1 VQIAPPFASAGIEFP
16 ARLAA
21 TAALRYWHT
30 VPITNGENI
39 PSRART
45 IFGKCQTRNESSFGK
60 TDKLTQ
66 RPMSLFSKLFQRKP
80 TAVASTEKPVQSM
93 AQPAVQPSRA
103 QARPQLTWTGFRYE
117 FRCETGQ
124 GGHARQAGF
133 HHDYQNNVYWS
144 GLDEVAR
151 KVSQYADARAEQKL
165 NAVDQQVALSMAVN
179 ASIEIPCPPGLQFLP
194 FQKAGIAYALQRQNT
209 LIADE
214 MGLGKTV
221 QAIGVCNASPNI
233 RKILVICPA
242 GLLLNWGLEMKK
254 WMTRKLTIEYGSSTK
269 LPNSDVVLVNY
280 EIVGKLRDRILE
292 SHWDLHIYDESHYMK
307 NPDAKRTMA
316 VLGYEDTREIK
327 NCRPLEAGR
336 RLFLTGTPILNRP
349 VELWP
354 MLRVIDPKGLGANF
368 WLFAQRFCRPFGQD
382 FSGAS
387 NLDVLQER
395 LRASV
400 MVRRLKKDVLTEL
413 PPKRRQI
420 VAMPST
426 AVKSI
431 VDKEMNFYVTN
442 RAMIEEA
449 AAKAEIAQKEGDKES
464 YDAAA
469 RDLKGLR
476 QAAFEEISRLRHDT
490 AVAKVP
496 YLIDY
501 LKNALEQENK
511 IVLFAHHQDVIN
523 PIVNKFT
530 SVAVKFDGT
539 MSSDHKQQSVDR
551 FQRDPKCK
559 LFVGSI
565 TAAGVGITLTAASYV
580 LFAELDWRPAMLA
593 QAEDRLHRIG
603 QKESVLVQHVV
614 FDGSLDANMAKK
626 IVEKQEIIDKAIG

>member
-1 VQIAPPFASAGIEFP
+1 
-16 ARLAA
+16 
-21 TAALRYWHT
+21 
-30 VPITNGENI
+30 
-39 PSRART
+39 
-45 IFGKCQTRNESSFGK
+45 
-60 TDKLTQ
+60 
-66 RPMSLFSKLFQRKP
+66 MSLFSKLFQREP
-80 TAVASTEKPVQSM
+80 TAVAPTEKPVQST
-93 AQPAVQPSRA
+93 AQPEMQPSKT
-103 QARPQLTWTGFRYE
+103 QSRPELTWTGARYE
-117 FRCETGQ
+117 FRCGAGQ
-124 GGHARQAGF
+124 GFPAKEAGF
-133 HHDYQNNVYWS
+133 HHDFRNNCYWS
-144 GLDEVAR
+144 GLPECAR
-151 KVSQYADARAEQKL
+151 KLSQYADERAKQKL
-165 NAVDQQVALSMAVN
+165 NALDQQVALSMAVN

-194 FQKAGIAYALQRQNT
+194 FQKAGIAYALQRRNT

-221 QAIGVCNASPNI
+221 QAIGVCNASPDI
-233 RKILVICPA
+233 RRILVICPA
-242 GLLLNWGLEMKK
+242 GLLLNWEREMQK
-254 WMTRKLTIEYGSSTK
+254 WMTNKLTTEYASSTK

-280 EIVGKLRDRILE
+280 EIVGKLKDKILE
-292 SHWDLHIYDESHYMK
+292 RDWDLHIYDESHYMK
-307 NPDAKRTMA
+307 NPDAKRTRA
-316 VLGYEDTREIK
+316 VLGHENIV
-327 NCRPLEAGR
+327 NCRSLEAR
-336 RLFLTGTPILNRP
+336 RKLFLTGTPILNRP

-354 MLRVIDPKGLGANF
+354 MLRVIDPEKLGANF
-368 WLFAQRFCRPFGQD
+368 WLFAKKFCGANGQD

-431 VDKEMNFYVTN
+431 VEREMDFYVTN

-449 AAKAEIAQKEGDKES
+449 ASKAEIAQKEGDKES

-469 RDLKGLR
+469 RDLKGLQ

-501 LKNALEQENK
+501 LKNALEQESK

-523 PIVNKFT
+523 PIVSKFT

-539 MSSDHKQQSVDR
+539 MSREHKQQSVDR
-551 FQRDPKCK
+551 FQNDPKCK

-580 LFAELDWRPAMLA
+580 LFAELDWRPAMVA

-626 IVEKQEIIDKAIG
+626 IVEKQDIIDRAIG

>member
-1 VQIAPPFASAGIEFP
+1 
-16 ARLAA
+16 
-21 TAALRYWHT
+21 
-30 VPITNGENI
+30 
-39 PSRART
+39 
-45 IFGKCQTRNESSFGK
+45 
-60 TDKLTQ
+60 
-66 RPMSLFSKLFQRKP
+66 
-80 TAVASTEKPVQSM
+80 
-93 AQPAVQPSRA
+93 
-103 QARPQLTWTGFRYE
+103 
-117 FRCETGQ
+117 
-124 GGHARQAGF
+124 
-133 HHDYQNNVYWS
+133 
-144 GLDEVAR
+144 
-151 KVSQYADARAEQKL
+151 
-165 NAVDQQVALSMAVN
+165 
-179 ASIEIPCPPGLQFLP
+179 
-194 FQKAGIAYALQRQNT
+194 
-209 LIADE
+209 
-214 MGLGKTV
+214 
-221 QAIGVCNASPNI
+221 
-233 RKILVICPA
+233 
-242 GLLLNWGLEMKK
+242 
-254 WMTRKLTIEYGSSTK
+254 
-269 LPNSDVVLVNY
+269 
-280 EIVGKLRDRILE
+280 
-292 SHWDLHIYDESHYMK
+292 
-307 NPDAKRTMA
+307 
-316 VLGYEDTREIK
+316 
-327 NCRPLEAGR
+327 
-336 RLFLTGTPILNRP
+336 
-349 VELWP
+349 
-354 MLRVIDPKGLGANF
+354 
-368 WLFAQRFCRPFGQD
+368 
-382 FSGAS
+382 
-387 NLDVLQER
+387 
-395 LRASV
+395 

-431 VDKEMNFYVTN
+431 VEREMNFYVTN

-501 LKNALEQENK
+501 LKNALEQQNK

-539 MSSDHKQQSVDR
+539 MSSEHKQQSVDR

-580 LFAELDWRPAMLA
+580 LFAELDWRPAMVA

>member
-1 VQIAPPFASAGIEFP
+1 
-16 ARLAA
+16 
-21 TAALRYWHT
+21 
-30 VPITNGENI
+30 
-39 PSRART
+39 
-45 IFGKCQTRNESSFGK
+45 
-60 TDKLTQ
+60 
-66 RPMSLFSKLFQRKP
+66 
-80 TAVASTEKPVQSM
+80 M
-93 AQPAVQPSRA
+93 A
-103 QARPQLTWTGFRYE
+103 
-117 FRCETGQ
+117 GQ
-124 GGHARQAGF
+124 GQVATMAGF
-133 HHDYQNNVYWS
+133 HHDFTSNCYWS
-144 GLDEVAR
+144 GLTECAR
-151 KVSQYADARAEQKL
+151 GLAIYADDRARAKL
-165 NAVDQQVALSMAVN
+165 NAIDQQVALSMAVN

-233 RKILVICPA
+233 RRILVICPA
-242 GLLLNWGLEMKK
+242 GLLLNWGREMQK
-254 WMTRKLTIEYGSSTK
+254 WMTSKLTIEYASSTK
-269 LPNSDVVLVNY
+269 LPNCDVVLVNY
-280 EIVGKLRDRILE
+280 EIVGRLKDKILE
-292 SHWDLHIYDESHYMK
+292 CYWDLHIYDESHYMK

-316 VLGYEDTREIK
+316 VLGHEDAKRMK
-327 NCRPLEAGR
+327 DSRPLAAKR
-336 RLFLTGTPILNRP
+336 KIFLTGTPILNRP
-349 VELWP
+349 IELWP
-354 MLRVIDPKGLGANF
+354 MLRVADPEGLGANL
-368 WLFAQRFCRPFGQD
+368 WLFGKRFCGGTGQD

-387 NLDVLQER
+387 NLEILQER
-395 LRASV
+395 LRTSI

-420 VAMPST
+420 VAIPST
-426 AVKSI
+426 AVKS
-431 VDKEMNFYVTN
+431 VVQQELNFYVTN
-442 RAMIEEA
+442 QAMIEEA
-449 AAKAEIAQKEGDKES
+449 IAKAEIAQKQGDKES

-469 RDLKGLR
+469 RDLKDLR
-476 QAAFEEISRLRHDT
+476 QAAFEEMSRLRHDT

-501 LKNALEQENK
+501 LKNALGQADK

-523 PIVNKFT
+523 PILDKFT

-539 MSSDHKQQSVDR
+539 MSNAQKQNSVDR
-551 FQRDPKCK
+551 FQHDPKCK
-559 LFVGSI
+559 LFIGSI

-580 LFAELDWRPAMLA
+580 LFAELDWRPAMVA